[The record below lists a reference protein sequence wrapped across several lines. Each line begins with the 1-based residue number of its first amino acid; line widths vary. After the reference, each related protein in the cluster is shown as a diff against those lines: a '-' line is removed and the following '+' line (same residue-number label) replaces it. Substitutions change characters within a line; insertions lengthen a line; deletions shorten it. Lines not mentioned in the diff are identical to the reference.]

1 MKFRTEISIPKAR
14 FNIAHCD
21 KLLLMGSCFT
31 EHVGN
36 KLKASG
42 FQVDMNPFGVL
53 YNPLSIASGL
63 RDLMQR
69 KVFMEDDLI
78 ECKGLFSSWSHHSCF
93 SGLTPS
99 VCLEKIRERM
109 AFSSVFF
116 EQISVLMVTFGTSY
130 VYRLKKN
137 EMLVSNCHKL
147 PAGDF
152 YRRRLC
158 VEEILAEWSVLAV
171 DLRKTLPSL
180 NILMTVS
187 PIRHWKDGAHENQL
201 SKSTLLLAIEALEQQ
216 YDFIHYFP
224 SYELV
229 LDDLR
234 DYRFYTDDMLHPS
247 TAAIDYIWEKFSA
260 AYFDQTTE
268 IAANT
273 YHRIRQDLEH
283 QPFYPESE
291 AYKAFRANAE
301 KRLKAFQDKIGY
313 FK

>member
-1 MKFRTEISIPKAR
+1 
-14 FNIAHCD
+14 
-21 KLLLMGSCFT
+21 MGSCFA
-31 EHVGN
+31 EYIGN
-36 KLKASG
+36 KLEASG
-42 FQVDMNPFGVL
+42 FQADVNPFGVL

-69 KVFMEDDLI
+69 KVFSEEDLV
-78 ECKGLFSSWSHHSCF
+78 ECKGLFSSWSHHSRF

-99 VCLEKIRERM
+99 VCLKKIRERM
-109 AFSSVFF
+109 DVSSVFL
-116 EQISVLMVTFGTSY
+116 EQASVLMVTFGTSY

-137 EMLVSNCHKL
+137 GMLVSNCHKL

-152 YRRRLC
+152 CQERLC
-158 VEEILAEWSVLAV
+158 VEEILAEWSVLAA
-171 DLRKTLPSL
+171 DLRKKLPSL

-201 SKSTLLLAIEALEQQ
+201 SKSILLLAIESLERR

-224 SYELV
+224 SYELI

-234 DYRFYTDDMLHPS
+234 DYRFYADDMLHPS
-247 TAAIDYIWEKFSA
+247 PVAIDYIWEKFST
-260 AYFDQTTE
+260 AYFDRTTE
-268 IAANT
+268 IAINT
-273 YHRIRQDLEH
+273 CHRIRQDLEH
-283 QPFYPESE
+283 RPSHPESE

-301 KRLKAFQDKIGY
+301 KRLKDFRDKTGS